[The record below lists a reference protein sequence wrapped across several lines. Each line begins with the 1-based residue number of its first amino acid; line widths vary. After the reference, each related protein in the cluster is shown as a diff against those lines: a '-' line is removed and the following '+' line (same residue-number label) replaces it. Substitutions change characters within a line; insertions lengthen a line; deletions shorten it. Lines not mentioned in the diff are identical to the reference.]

1 MFKNCKYFLTLKF
14 ILMLI
19 IILIFAIDKINYS
32 LKLLIMKIIV
42 SASHFNHKA
51 DEVVDYQNELDVDD
65 VLVFDYRKFYD
76 VIKQLYPRAKFI
88 TFKNTVE

>member
-1 MFKNCKYFLTLKF
+1 MYLC
-14 ILMLI
+14 
-19 IILIFAIDKINYS
+19 IDKINYS
-32 LKLLIMKIIV
+32 LKLRIMKIIV